1 VPSPEP
7 SADFRDKVP
16 SVRHEHDAV
25 EQGLRDDRN
34 NRVFAMTPD
43 RFDPGVD
50 DVVILPLV
58 FIALAAK
65 KLLQAAIS
73 ILVHLLDYAFPILL
87 QAMRFPL
94 FTVRILGD
102 GIAALLKAVA
112 GYLPVSGTRR
122 DAFHAFVNRHWSWL
136 RQKISYQAFE
146 EAVHHAFEAGMA
158 WVFRTCRMLTPL
170 SALLVIV
177 GAVIWFPVSVVAAT
191 AMHAVLI
198 AKAAVLPAWMQLLH
212 PVATVIAK
220 SKLLVLPAYPAAW
233 PQAKRHPL
241 VQRMFQVYRDVT
253 GMGVIRKAGYRY
265 RQMERAGAAAADDL
279 RRAASRVGLDKAFNA
294 SLSGLKYASA
304 RIGGTSRAVASRM
317 VERFSTVPFI
327 GPIVG
332 SYAAHYTSAEEQGPE
347 RLSEQVGSFFE
358 RWSIKFSAEYY
369 EAKEADAATRQ
380 PQPGPEP
387 AGLR

>member
-1 VPSPEP
+1 M
-7 SADFRDKVP
+7 
-16 SVRHEHDAV
+16 
-25 EQGLRDDRN
+25 RDDRN
-34 NRVFAMTPD
+34 NRVFAMTPE

-58 FIALAAK
+58 VIALAAK
-65 KLLQAAIS
+65 KLLQAALS
-73 ILVHLLDYAFPILL
+73 ILVHLLDFAFPILL
-87 QAMRFPL
+87 QLMRFPL

-112 GYLPVSGTRR
+112 GYLPLAGARR
-122 DAFHAFVNRHWSWL
+122 EAFRAFVSRHWSWL
-136 RQKISYQAFE
+136 RAKISYQAFE
-146 EAVHHAFEAGMA
+146 EAVHHAFEVGMA
-158 WVFRTCRMLTPL
+158 WVFRTCRKLTPFG
-170 SALLVIV
+170 ALLVIA
-177 GAVIWFPVSVVAAT
+177 GAVVWFPVSVVAST

-198 AKAAVLPAWMQLLH
+198 AKAASLPAWMQLLH

-253 GMGVIRKAGYRY
+253 SMGLIRKAGYRY
-265 RQMERAGAAAADDL
+265 RQTALAGDAAADDL

-294 SLSGLKYASA
+294 SLSGLKYAA
-304 RIGGTSRAVASRM
+304 TWIGGTSRAVASRM
-317 VERFSTVPFI
+317 VKRFSTAPFI

-332 SYAAHYTSAEEQGPE
+332 SYAARYTSAEEQGAK
-347 RLSEQVGSFFE
+347 RLSEKASSFFE
-358 RWSIKFSAEYY
+358 RWSLKFSAEYY
-369 EAKEADAATRQ
+369 EANEADAATRHQ
-380 PQPGPEP
+380 AQPGPEP

>member
-1 VPSPEP
+1 
-7 SADFRDKVP
+7 
-16 SVRHEHDAV
+16 
-25 EQGLRDDRN
+25 LRDDRN
-34 NRVFAMTPD
+34 NRVFAMTPE

-58 FIALAAK
+58 VIALAAK
-65 KLLQAAIS
+65 KLLQAALS
-73 ILVHLLDYAFPILL
+73 ILVHLLDFAFPILL
-87 QAMRFPL
+87 QLMRFPL

-112 GYLPVSGTRR
+112 GYLPLAGARR
-122 DAFHAFVNRHWSWL
+122 EAFRAFVSRHWSWL
-136 RQKISYQAFE
+136 RAKISYQAFE
-146 EAVHHAFEAGMA
+146 EAVHHAFEVGMA
-158 WVFRTCRMLTPL
+158 WVFRTCRKLTPFG
-170 SALLVIV
+170 ALLVIA
-177 GAVIWFPVSVVAAT
+177 GAVVWFPVSVVAST

-198 AKAAVLPAWMQLLH
+198 AKAASLPAWMQLLH

-253 GMGVIRKAGYRY
+253 SMGLIRKAGYRY
-265 RQMERAGAAAADDL
+265 RQTALAGDAAADDL

-294 SLSGLKYASA
+294 SLSGLKYAA
-304 RIGGTSRAVASRM
+304 TWIGGTSRAVASRM
-317 VERFSTVPFI
+317 VKRFSTAPFI

-332 SYAAHYTSAEEQGPE
+332 SYAARYTSAEEQGAK
-347 RLSEQVGSFFE
+347 RLSEKASSFFE
-358 RWSIKFSAEYY
+358 RWSLKFSAEYY
-369 EAKEADAATRQ
+369 EANEADAATRHQ
-380 PQPGPEP
+380 AQPGPEP

>member
-1 VPSPEP
+1 
-7 SADFRDKVP
+7 
-16 SVRHEHDAV
+16 V

-34 NRVFAMTPD
+34 NRVFAMTPE

-58 FIALAAK
+58 VIALAAK
-65 KLLQAAIS
+65 KLLQAALS
-73 ILVHLLDYAFPILL
+73 ILVHLLDFAFPILL
-87 QAMRFPL
+87 QLMRFPL

-112 GYLPVSGTRR
+112 GYLPLAGARR
-122 DAFHAFVNRHWSWL
+122 EAFRAFVSRHWSWL
-136 RQKISYQAFE
+136 RAKISYQAFE
-146 EAVHHAFEAGMA
+146 EAVHHAFEVGMA
-158 WVFRTCRMLTPL
+158 WVFRTCRKLTPFG
-170 SALLVIV
+170 ALLVIA
-177 GAVIWFPVSVVAAT
+177 GAVVWFPVSVVAST

-198 AKAAVLPAWMQLLH
+198 AKAASLPAWMQLLH

-253 GMGVIRKAGYRY
+253 SMGLIRKAGYRY
-265 RQMERAGAAAADDL
+265 RQTALAGDAAADDL

-294 SLSGLKYASA
+294 SLSGLKYAA
-304 RIGGTSRAVASRM
+304 TWIGGTSRAVASRM
-317 VERFSTVPFI
+317 VKRFSTAPFI

-332 SYAAHYTSAEEQGPE
+332 SYAARYTSAEEQGAK
-347 RLSEQVGSFFE
+347 RLSEKASSFFE
-358 RWSIKFSAEYY
+358 RWSLKFSAEYY
-369 EAKEADAATRQ
+369 EANEADAATRHQ
-380 PQPGPEP
+380 AQPGPEP

>member
-1 VPSPEP
+1 
-7 SADFRDKVP
+7 
-16 SVRHEHDAV
+16 
-25 EQGLRDDRN
+25 LRDDRN
-34 NRVFAMTPD
+34 NRVFAMTPE

-58 FIALAAK
+58 VIALAAK
-65 KLLQAAIS
+65 KLLQAALS
-73 ILVHLLDYAFPILL
+73 ILVHLLDFAFPILL
-87 QAMRFPL
+87 QLMRFPL

-112 GYLPVSGTRR
+112 GYLPLAGARR
-122 DAFHAFVNRHWSWL
+122 EAFRAFVSRHWSWL
-136 RQKISYQAFE
+136 RAKISYQAFE
-146 EAVHHAFEAGMA
+146 EAVHHAFEVGMA
-158 WVFRTCRMLTPL
+158 WVFRTCRKLTPFG
-170 SALLVIV
+170 ALLVIAD
-177 GAVIWFPVSVVAAT
+177 AVVWFPVSVVAST

-198 AKAAVLPAWMQLLH
+198 AKAASLPAWMQLLH

-253 GMGVIRKAGYRY
+253 SMGLIRKAGYRY
-265 RQMERAGAAAADDL
+265 RQTALAGDAAADDL

-294 SLSGLKYASA
+294 SLSGLKYAA
-304 RIGGTSRAVASRM
+304 TWIGGTSRAVASRM
-317 VERFSTVPFI
+317 VKRFSTAPFI

-332 SYAAHYTSAEEQGPE
+332 SYAARYTSAEEQGAK
-347 RLSEQVGSFFE
+347 RLSEKASSFFE
-358 RWSIKFSAEYY
+358 RWSLKFSAEYY
-369 EAKEADAATRQ
+369 EANEADAATRHQ
-380 PQPGPEP
+380 AQPGPEP